1 MYNMVAKNNQSK
13 GLEDSTS
20 LLDLINGPF
29 RQYQYLDKDFG
40 WPALKY
46 TTITKTETGETV
58 PNLMIPVAGGVDGEA
73 KELNTAEDG
82 QIFFVPFIAR
92 FNNLKT
98 LFRVAPLS
106 ESKLSELKALAK
118 KFDPK
123 MAKWI
128 DEHPEYC

>member
-1 MYNMVAKNNQSK
+1 MECLLPNHRGFDIIQTMKNNNTTDK
-13 GLEDSTS
+13 STNS
-20 LLDLINGPF
+20 STPL
-29 RQYQYLDKDFG
+29 
-40 WPALKY
+40 
-46 TTITKTETGETV
+46 
-58 PNLMIPVAGGVDGEA
+58 
-73 KELNTAEDG
+73 
-82 QIFFVPFIAR
+82 AR
-92 FNNLKT
+92 FNYLKT